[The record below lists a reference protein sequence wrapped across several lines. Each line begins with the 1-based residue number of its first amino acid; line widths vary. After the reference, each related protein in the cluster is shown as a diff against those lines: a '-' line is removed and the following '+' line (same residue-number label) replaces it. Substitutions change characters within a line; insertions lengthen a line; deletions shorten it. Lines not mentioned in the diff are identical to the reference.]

1 MTDKRGECNDPC
13 LARPSASGQGNTS
26 NQFCDRWKAA
36 KWNNMHRSGSRCSGE
51 GPQSAGDWT
60 RTGHAIKPRLAARGK
75 VNSRPSS
82 PVMLR
87 VCLQGRENSACRPN
101 FIKGHPGLGE
111 TRVNND
117 ITLINTARDKGLK
130 ENIAMAANLKNIHL
144 TIVPLRSG
152 LHALITRPF
161 RSRDVCPA
169 TPGTHAG
176 PLYM

>member
-1 MTDKRGECNDPC
+1 MILVWPDR
-13 LARPSASGQGNTS
+13 ARVDRETRQTS
-26 NQFCDRWKAA
+26 SVTGGKL
-36 KWNNMHRSGSRCSGE
+36 RSGTTCTG
-51 GPQSAGDWT
+51 QVAGV
-60 RTGHAIKPRLAARGK
+60 RGRVHSLLETGHAIKPRLAARGK

-176 PLYM
+176 PLYMWKEQTLDTSSP